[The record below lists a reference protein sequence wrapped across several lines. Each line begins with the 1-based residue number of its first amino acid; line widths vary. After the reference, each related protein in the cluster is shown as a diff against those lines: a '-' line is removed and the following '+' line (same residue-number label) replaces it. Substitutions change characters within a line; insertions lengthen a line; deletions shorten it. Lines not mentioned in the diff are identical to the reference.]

1 MLHNIRKF
9 SKTFLAK
16 IVLVIMIIPFVL
28 WGMGGVFNSGNT
40 NNVAKINNKSISTQD
55 FMNFLN
61 NSNIDTETVRENLE
75 NNVLEQLVST
85 LISEKLLEMEIKDL
99 NLKISEKSLAK
110 NIRKNPN
117 FFDENNKFSRTKYEK
132 FLLSSNLSA
141 ANFEMRLKNNE
152 LQKKLFYY
160 IGGGLKTPFFFTN
173 NVFKNE
179 KNKINLEYINL
190 NNAYIKKNSF
200 TNQDIEK
207 FIKENSDDLKE
218 EFINFSYLKITPENL
233 IGSNEYS
240 QDFFG
245 IIDEIENDILNGK
258 NIEDIALNFNL
269 NIINKKNYNKND
281 KNDPIEEKIYDLRE
295 NKIELFDEGNFYVL
309 YQINDSEK
317 ILPDVTDEKFK
328 ERITE
333 ILYQKNKYEL
343 NRKILGEI
351 DKRSFSQKNFED
363 LSSKNSIKKE
373 KLQLKSIDDNNLFT
387 KDSVKLIY
395 SLPQNSFTLVSDEN
409 DNIYL
414 VKISDIVDENIL
426 KGSEDFGIFEKKGK
440 LLLRE
445 QMYSSYDIFLENK
458 YEVKINQKTLERVKN
473 YFK

>member
-1 MLHNIRKF
+1 
-9 SKTFLAK
+9 
-16 IVLVIMIIPFVL
+16 
-28 WGMGGVFNSGNT
+28 
-40 NNVAKINNKSISTQD
+40 
-55 FMNFLN
+55 
-61 NSNIDTETVRENLE
+61 
-75 NNVLEQLVST
+75 
-85 LISEKLLEMEIKDL
+85 MEDL
-99 NLKISEKSLAK
+99 K
-110 NIRKNPN
+110 P
-117 FFDENNKFSRTKYEK
+117 
-132 FLLSSNLSA
+132 
-141 ANFEMRLKNNE
+141 
-152 LQKKLFYY
+152 
-160 IGGGLKTPFFFTN
+160 PFFFTN

-240 QDFFG
+240 QDFFS

-295 NKIELFDEGNFYVL
+295 NKIELFDDGNFYVL

>member
-1 MLHNIRKF
+1 
-9 SKTFLAK
+9 
-16 IVLVIMIIPFVL
+16 MIL
-28 WGMGGVFNSGNT
+28 
-40 NNVAKINNKSISTQD
+40 
-55 FMNFLN
+55 
-61 NSNIDTETVRENLE
+61 
-75 NNVLEQLVST
+75 
-85 LISEKLLEMEIKDL
+85 KLKDG
-99 NLKISEKSLAK
+99 
-110 NIRKNPN
+110 
-117 FFDENNKFSRTKYEK
+117 D
-132 FLLSSNLSA
+132 
-141 ANFEMRLKNNE
+141 
-152 LQKKLFYY
+152 
-160 IGGGLKTPFFFTN
+160 
-173 NVFKNE
+173 V
-179 KNKINLEYINL
+179 
-190 NNAYIKKNSF
+190 
-200 TNQDIEK
+200 
-207 FIKENSDDLKE
+207 
-218 EFINFSYLKITPENL
+218 
-233 IGSNEYS
+233 
-240 QDFFG
+240 
-245 IIDEIENDILNGK
+245 
-258 NIEDIALNFNL
+258 
-269 NIINKKNYNKND
+269 
-281 KNDPIEEKIYDLRE
+281 
-295 NKIELFDEGNFYVL
+295 KIELFDEGNFYVL

-317 ILPDVTDEKFK
+317 ILPDVTDQKFK

>member
-1 MLHNIRKF
+1 MKQATII
-9 SKTFLAK
+9 SIDLAK
-16 IVLVIMIIPFVL
+16 SIFQILGISAEGKTVFKRRVSRIKLIEFISQHPACTIVMEACYSSHYWARTFEEMGHTVKLIPAQHVTPFVR
-28 WGMGGVFNSGNT
+28 G
-40 NNVAKINNKSISTQD
+40 
-55 FMNFLN
+55 
-61 NSNIDTETVRENLE
+61 
-75 NNVLEQLVST
+75 
-85 LISEKLLEMEIKDL
+85 
-99 NLKISEKSLAK
+99 
-110 NIRKNPN
+110 
-117 FFDENNKFSRTKYEK
+117 
-132 FLLSSNLSA
+132 
-141 ANFEMRLKNNE
+141 
-152 LQKKLFYY
+152 
-160 IGGGLKTPFFFTN
+160 
-173 NVFKNE
+173 
-179 KNKINLEYINL
+179 
-190 NNAYIKKNSF
+190 
-200 TNQDIEK
+200 
-207 FIKENSDDLKE
+207 
-218 EFINFSYLKITPENL
+218 
-233 IGSNEYS
+233 
-240 QDFFG
+240 
-245 IIDEIENDILNGK
+245 
-258 NIEDIALNFNL
+258 
-269 NIINKKNYNKND
+269 NKND
-281 KNDPIEEKIYDLRE
+281 KNDPVEQKIYDLRE

-317 ILPDVTDEKFK
+317 ILPDITDEKFK

>member
-1 MLHNIRKF
+1 M
-9 SKTFLAK
+9 
-16 IVLVIMIIPFVL
+16 
-28 WGMGGVFNSGNT
+28 
-40 NNVAKINNKSISTQD
+40 
-55 FMNFLN
+55 
-61 NSNIDTETVRENLE
+61 
-75 NNVLEQLVST
+75 
-85 LISEKLLEMEIKDL
+85 
-99 NLKISEKSLAK
+99 
-110 NIRKNPN
+110 
-117 FFDENNKFSRTKYEK
+117 
-132 FLLSSNLSA
+132 
-141 ANFEMRLKNNE
+141 
-152 LQKKLFYY
+152 
-160 IGGGLKTPFFFTN
+160 
-173 NVFKNE
+173 
-179 KNKINLEYINL
+179 
-190 NNAYIKKNSF
+190 
-200 TNQDIEK
+200 
-207 FIKENSDDLKE
+207 
-218 EFINFSYLKITPENL
+218 
-233 IGSNEYS
+233 
-240 QDFFG
+240 
-245 IIDEIENDILNGK
+245 
-258 NIEDIALNFNL
+258 

-309 YQINDSEK
+309 YQINDSER
-317 ILPDVTDEKFK
+317 ILPDITDEKFK

-414 VKISDIVDENIL
+414 VKISDIVDKNIL

>member
-190 NNAYIKKNSF
+190 DNAYIKKNSF

-218 EFINFSYLKITPENL
+218 EFINFSYLKISPENL

-240 QDFFG
+240 QDFFS

-317 ILPDVTDEKFK
+317 ILPDITDEKFK

-414 VKISDIVDENIL
+414 VKISNIVDENIL
-426 KGSEDFGIFEKKGK
+426 KGSEDFEIFEKKGK